1 MEDILASIRRDLS
14 EDEQEEGAEAAAEEA
29 ELAPESEPEP
39 EPKPEPEPEP
49 EPVTE
54 MEPEPEPAPPPE
66 PGLEDVLD
74 LTPEMI
80 ASDPAVSG
88 PAARASA
95 DALQELTRVLLS
107 QRDIPI
113 GGRDTTLEGLIREI
127 LRPLLREWLDQ
138 NLPSVIER
146 LANEEIDHKVNR
158 AEPLDN

>member
-14 EDEQEEGAEAAAEEA
+14 EDEREEGAEAAAE
-29 ELAPESEPEP
+29 
-39 EPKPEPEPEP
+39 EPEPEP

-54 MEPEPEPAPPPE
+54 SEPAPPPE

-80 ASDPAVSG
+80 ASDPVDSD

-95 DALQELTRVLLS
+95 DALQELARVLLS
-107 QRDIPI
+107 QRDIPV
-113 GGRDTTLEGLIREI
+113 GGRDITLEGMIREI
-127 LRPLLREWLDQ
+127 LRPLLREWLDR

-146 LANEEIDHKVNR
+146 LVNEEIKQKADR